1 MPTAYIAL
9 GANLAD
15 REGQIRS
22 AADFLRATPGVIS
35 VKLSPLM
42 EYPAVGGPPDSPDF
56 LNAVAEVQTTLSP
69 RELLQ
74 CLLDI
79 ERQMGRVR
87 NEKWGP
93 RKIDLDLLLYDDRVI
108 HEPELEVPHPRMH
121 ERRFVLEP
129 LARLAPKAV
138 HPVSE
143 QTIGQILAAL
153 TST

>member
-1 MPTAYIAL
+1 MAIAYIAL

-22 AADFLRATPGVIS
+22 AIERLRATPGVMS

-56 LNAVAEVQTTLSP
+56 LNAVAEVQTALLP

-74 CLLDI
+74 CLLEI

-129 LARLAPKAV
+129 LAQVAPSV
-138 HPVSE
+138 EHPILKR
-143 QTIGQILAAL
+143 TITELLAAL
-153 TST
+153 K